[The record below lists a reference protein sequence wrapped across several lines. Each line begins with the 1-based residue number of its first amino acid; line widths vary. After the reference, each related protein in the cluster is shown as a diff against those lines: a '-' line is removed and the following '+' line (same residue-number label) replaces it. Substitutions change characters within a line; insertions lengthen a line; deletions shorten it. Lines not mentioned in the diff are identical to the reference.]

1 MDETPLD
8 REPAPASGH
17 AEAPEDHQRRREMII
32 LLVLASVQFTSI
44 VDFMVVMPLAPQ
56 LELTLGIDAAR
67 FGLVVASYTLSAGLA
82 GLLASTVLD
91 RFGRRRA
98 YLSLFSGFLVGTLLC
113 GLSFSYATLLWSR
126 IVTGAFGGILGGMA
140 LAIIGDVF
148 PEERRGQAT
157 GILMSAF
164 ALASVVGVPACLALG
179 TRYGWHVPFLIL
191 AAWGVPILLLAL
203 RFLPPLRDHLDGR
216 AHAHPWRRLRETF
229 SDANHLR
236 AFALT
241 FAIMFGGFSVI
252 PFISLYLVG
261 NTGVTQENLVWV
273 YVTGGCLTMVG
284 APLDRTFGG
293 PPGQAAGLSRGERRR
308 RADARGDE
316 PSRVSLVFAVAAVGS
331 LMLCNAGRM
340 GAGLAIVTGSVAPRR
355 RGGFMSANSA
365 VQHLASGLGAFVGGK
380 ILITAA
386 DRSLERFGWVG
397 VVAAAATLL
406 SLWLA
411 GLVRSAGAGPSTR
424 EPSPRTANNRS
435 PRRSPP
441 TPPDAEQELR
451 PVTLEYS
458 NIDYSES
465 IDDRSASGA
474 RGRSVAGPFFPIV
487 ADHGF
492 DGPAPPFH
500 GHGPPGRASG
510 RG

>member
-1 MDETPLD
+1 M
-8 REPAPASGH
+8 
-17 AEAPEDHQRRREMII
+17 
-32 LLVLASVQFTSI
+32 
-44 VDFMVVMPLAPQ
+44 
-56 LELTLGIDAAR
+56 
-67 FGLVVASYTLSAGLA
+67 
-82 GLLASTVLD
+82 
-91 RFGRRRA
+91 
-98 YLSLFSGFLVGTLLC
+98 
-113 GLSFSYATLLWSR
+113 
-126 IVTGAFGGILGGMA
+126 TGAFGGILGGMA

-164 ALASVVGVPACLALG
+164 ALASVVGVPVCLALG

-284 APLDRTFGG
+284 APLIGRLADRLGKLPVYRAVATV
-293 PPGQAAGLSRGERRR
+293 AAALMLVVTNL
-308 RADARGDE
+308 
-316 PSRVSLVFAVAAVGS
+316 PRVSLVFAVAAVGS

-340 GAGLAIVTGSVAPRR
+340 GAGLAIVTGSVEPRR
-355 RGGFMSANSA
+355 RGGFISANSA

-380 ILITAA
+380 ILVTAA

-397 VVAAAATLL
+397 IVAAAATLL

-424 EPSPRTANNRS
+424 EPDPADR
-435 PRRSPP
+435 
-441 TPPDAEQELR
+441 EQ
-451 PVTLEYS
+451 PVAAPL
-458 NIDYSES
+458 
-465 IDDRSASGA
+465 AS
-474 RGRSVAGPFFPIV
+474 
-487 ADHGF
+487 D
-492 DGPAPPFH
+492 PA
-500 GHGPPGRASG
+500 
-510 RG
+510 